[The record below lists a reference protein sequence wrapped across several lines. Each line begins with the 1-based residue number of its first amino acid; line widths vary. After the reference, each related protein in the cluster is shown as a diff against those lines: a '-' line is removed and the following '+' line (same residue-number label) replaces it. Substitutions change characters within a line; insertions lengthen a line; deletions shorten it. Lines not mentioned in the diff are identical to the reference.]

1 MVNVLQF
8 ELHKGTERRE
18 KRLADT
24 SVIQNMHLHK
34 QEKVLSAVFVDF
46 SVCDS
51 KEGSKRKLF
60 A

>member
-1 MVNVLQF
+1 MLFNLYCTKVQ
-8 ELHKGTERRE
+8 KGEETGRIHLSYKIR
-18 KRLADT
+18 
-24 SVIQNMHLHK
+24 HLHK
-34 QEKVLSAVFVDF
+34 QEKVVSAVFVDF

>member
-1 MVNVLQF
+1 MFFNLYCTKVQK
-8 ELHKGTERRE
+8 EERRDWQ
-18 KRLADT
+18 DT

-51 KEGSKRKLF
+51 KECSKRKLF